1 MSVRIKNIMTA
12 IALVSALAA
21 PAAALAQPGVHA
33 HGSATAVT
41 SDEHGSGGPLVRDC
55 VHVAF
60 PQCGG
65 SSGY

>member
-1 MSVRIKNIMTA
+1 MSARIKNIMTA

-21 PAAALAQPGVHA
+21 PAAALAQPRVHA
-33 HGSATAVT
+33 HASATSVT
-41 SDEHGSGGPLVRDC
+41 SDERGSGGLLVHDC

>member
-1 MSVRIKNIMTA
+1 MSARIKNIMTA
-12 IALVSALAA
+12 IALVSTLAA
-21 PAAALAQPGVHA
+21 PVAAFAQPSVHA
-33 HGSATAVT
+33 HASATSVS
-41 SDEHGSGGPLVRDC
+41 SDERGSGGALINDC